1 MRVGLRL
8 LRAIALGTSTV
19 LFTVAVSTTTGL
31 GQGGDSSNTPPT
43 AAMEKFYGYLNGSYS
58 LYLGDDRGAC
68 SYHVDPAGVRPN
80 GGDRFF
86 LAKISRGK
94 AGTACRG
101 VLEFRIMQADCK
113 AKKLYGFT
121 REQNSDPRVAGWE
134 RFETVLYNPEN
145 QSQLPQSQKALGTIC
160 R

>member
-1 MRVGLRL
+1 MELGLS
-8 LRAIALGTSTV
+8 LRAIALGVSIVLYTITLNST
-19 LFTVAVSTTTGL
+19 AGL
-31 GQGGDSSNTPPT
+31 AQGDGRSNTPPAT
-43 AAMEKFYGYLNGSYS
+43 VMEKFYNYLNGNYS

-68 SYHVDPAGVRPN
+68 SYHIDPADVRPN
-80 GGDRFF
+80 GSDRFF